1 MPIKR
6 ITDEIVLQAIED
18 LCGDGY
24 CLVADVLDAL
34 PRGRRHLD
42 RRSAISRTVRRGLAI
57 ERRGPDGRAHIAIS
71 SEGWRAL
78 REMA

>member
-1 MPIKR
+1 VKKL
-6 ITDEIVLQAIED
+6 TDEMVLSAIDD

-57 ERRGPDGRAHIAIS
+57 ERRGPDGRARVAIS
-71 SEGWRAL
+71 SEGWRVI
-78 REMA
+78 REQPDP